1 LIFGTQL
8 VLNFLARK
16 GNSLNNSDFFSS
28 VIYVWG
34 GHGDDLPRV
43 PENQATP
50 LMMLD

>member
-8 VLNFLARK
+8 VLNFLAK
-16 GNSLNNSDFFSS
+16 KENSLNNSAFFSS

-43 PENQATP
+43 PENLAAP
-50 LMMLD
+50 LMLLD